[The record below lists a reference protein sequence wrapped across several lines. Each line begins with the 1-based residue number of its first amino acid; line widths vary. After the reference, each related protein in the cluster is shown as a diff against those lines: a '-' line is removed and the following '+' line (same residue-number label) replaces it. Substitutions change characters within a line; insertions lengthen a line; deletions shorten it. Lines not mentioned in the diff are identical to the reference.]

1 MKAEDWYNVYKNQ
14 TLPDTCCPSANP
26 CEVDMP
32 DYYETG
38 CLTAL
43 QKKVEEFAIILG
55 GVIIGVACIQ
65 VSMQLI

>member
-1 MKAEDWYNVYKNQ
+1 VYNNN

-26 CEVDMP
+26 CEVGSQEH
-32 DYYETG
+32 YEVG
-38 CLTAL
+38 CLTVL
-43 QKKVEEFAIILG
+43 QNKVEDFAVILG